1 MDARNEHLLK
11 FVQNAPQFVIPIYQ
25 RKYSWQRKHCA
36 QLWDDILMAGR
47 DNQPGGHFVGSI
59 VYVADEDAFDSP
71 LLVIDG
77 QQRLTTLTLLIVALS
92 HAIGEQEIV
101 ESFDREKLVN
111 YYLIR
116 PHETGGKSRRLVL
129 SETDRDTLFAII
141 DGRDLPDPHS
151 IQIVEN
157 FQFFEGRVAAEKDR
171 LDVVCRGLSKL
182 LVVQIALSRESDNP
196 QLVFESMNSKGLDLS
211 QADLIRNYIL
221 MGLEPHVQERLY
233 SQYWRPMEQAF
244 GQEAYDHH
252 FDRFMRDYLTV
263 KTREIPKLK
272 NVYVAFKNFARRQD
286 ESMEV
291 LVSDIRRFSRY
302 YCAMVLEQ
310 ESNHALGLAFRDLR
324 ELGVNVAYPMLLEI
338 YADYAKNSLG
348 VDDFLEVVRLI
359 ESYVFRRA
367 VCEIPTNSLNKT
379 FATFCGALD
388 KTRYLESV
396 TAHLLSLQSYRRFPD
411 DDEFKQRIQGRDL
424 YNSQRVNYWLGRL
437 ENFDHREPVSV
448 GDYTIEHIMPQSLT
462 DQWKVDLGDDWER
475 IHAQYLHT
483 LGNLTLTGYNSQYS
497 NRPFKEK
504 RDMEGG
510 FKESRL
516 RLNDG
521 LRELDEW
528 SKQAIDGRA
537 RRLAEKASRVWAYPK
552 AT

>member
-1 MDARNEHLLK
+1 MKAVNGHLLN
-11 FVQNAPQFVIPIYQ
+11 FVRGVSQFVIPIYQ

-36 QLWDDILMAGR
+36 QLWSDILLAGQDER
-47 DNQPGGHFVGSI
+47 PGGHFIGSI
-59 VYVADEDAFDSP
+59 VYVADDEIFDSP
-71 LLVIDG
+71 RLVIDG

-92 HAIGEQEIV
+92 NAVGEQEIL
-101 ESFDREKLVN
+101 EGFDRRKLRN
-111 YYLIR
+111 YYLIH
-116 PHETGGKSRRLVL
+116 PEEKGEKSRRLVL
-129 SETDRDTLFAII
+129 SETDKDTLFAII
-141 DGRDLPDPHS
+141 DGRDFPASHS

-157 FQFFEGRVAAEKDR
+157 FQFFEEQVAVEKDR

-182 LVVQIALSRESDNP
+182 LIVQIALSRESDNP
-196 QLVFESMNSKGLDLS
+196 QLVFESMNSKGLELS

-221 MGLEPHVQERLY
+221 MGLEPHVQEHLY

-244 GQEAYDHH
+244 GQEAYEHH

-272 NVYVAFKNFARRQD
+272 NVYVAFKNFARRQN
-286 ESMEV
+286 ESMEG
-291 LVSDIRRFSRY
+291 LASDIRRFSRY

-310 ESNHALGLAFRDLR
+310 ESNRGLRLAFRDLR

-338 YADYAKNSLG
+338 YADYAENLL
-348 VDDFLEVVRLI
+348 DAENFLEVVRLV

-411 DDEFKQRIQGRDL
+411 DDEFKDRIQGRDL
-424 YNSQRVNYWLGRL
+424 YYFQRVNYWLGRL
-437 ENFDHREPVSV
+437 ENFDHREPLSTA
-448 GDYTIEHIMPQSLT
+448 DYTIEHIMPQNLT
-462 DQWKVDLGDDWER
+462 GQWKVDLGDGWER
-475 IHAQYLHT
+475 IHEKYLHT
-483 LGNLTLTGYNSQYS
+483 LGNLTLTGYNSQYG
-497 NRPFKEK
+497 NRTFREK
-504 RDMEGG
+504 RDMKGG
-510 FKESRL
+510 FKESHL
-516 RLNDG
+516 RMNSG
-521 LRELDEW
+521 LGALDEW
-528 SKQAIDGRA
+528 SEQTIVERA

-552 AT
+552 AE